1 MAVAGRAAS
10 DVISSVGFAYSVV
23 NLVSKPGRDIRDLLR
38 EIERDSGNVS
48 LRVSAAAAL
57 RNDGRIAEA
66 VAMYKIVVQSY
77 VASGR
82 LEQAKIVARS
92 ALELAPGDSELRA
105 VLDPAPTFRVLDAT
119 VPLRDMPIIPQG
131 SAVVMPL
138 PVPATTEPDAAEPR
152 SRNSQYTPTP
162 LPAPMP
168 YHVAEPTRVSWV
180 APYDAV
186 EDSLVETDPMLS
198 NRLPRAR
205 SNSGLSAAA
214 RKITEHFN
222 SGSSETHSKRPS
234 SSGDEA
240 RTQRISR
247 VNLAL
252 DDDDSATRPIERVD
266 APAAEDESESTPA
279 RS

>member
-1 MAVAGRAAS
+1 M
-10 DVISSVGFAYSVV
+10 
-23 NLVSKPGRDIRDLLR
+23 SKPGRDIRDLLR
-38 EIERDSGNVS
+38 DVERDSGNVS

-66 VAMYKIVVQSY
+66 VAMYKVVVQSY

-92 ALELAPGDSELRA
+92 ALELAPGDAELRA
-105 VLDPAPTFRVLDAT
+105 VIEPTSTFRVLDAT
-119 VPLRDMPIIPQG
+119 VPLRDMPIIPQS
-131 SAVVMPL
+131 SAAVMPL
-138 PVPATTEPDAAEPR
+138 PMSQTTAPDVAEPR
-152 SRNSQYTPTP
+152 GRNSQYTPTP

-168 YHVAEPTRVSWV
+168 YHVAEPTRVSFV
-180 APYDAV
+180 EPYDAV

-205 SNSGLSAAA
+205 SDSGLSAAA

-222 SGSSETHSKRPS
+222 AGHTGSQAKRPS
-234 SSGDEA
+234 SAGDEA
-240 RTQRISR
+240 RTQRIAR
-247 VNLAL
+247 VSLSL

-266 APAAEDESESTPA
+266 APSVEDESESTPA